1 MSDKPKSPPLPTDER
16 REKWRELIQRLS
28 PDTDPRAIRL
38 MEQMRLV
45 WHTLYLIGEN
55 SLSESGLSYA
65 QYRLLL
71 TLFYAEELD
80 GRSELNPSEISD
92 MQGTSRNTIS
102 GLIRNLEEEAIV
114 ERHLDKKDRRKF
126 NICLTD
132 KGRGLVIKHNRQHTN
147 NISNSFRIL
156 TPEEQEQ
163 LEHLLTK
170 VGSCAKEGLTQ
181 CK

>member
-1 MSDKPKSPPLPTDER
+1 MSTKTAHPLPDEER
-16 REKWRELIQRLS
+16 RAKWRSLTQRLS

-55 SLSESGLSYA
+55 SLSASGLSYA

-80 GRSELNPSEISD
+80 GRSELNPSEISEK
-92 MQGTSRNTIS
+92 QGTSRNTIS
-102 GLIRNLEEEAIV
+102 GLIRNLEQEALV
-114 ERHLDKKDRRKF
+114 ERHLDENDRRKF
-126 NICLTD
+126 NICLTQ
-132 KGRGLVIKHNRQHTN
+132 KGRTLVEEHNRKHTH
-147 NISNSFRIL
+147 IIGDSFSVL
-156 TPEEQEQ
+156 SEEEQEQ
-163 LEHLLTK
+163 FDQLLTK
-170 VGSCAKEGLTQ
+170 IGNSAKQGLEQ